1 MEYVPVTVHTG
12 EPGTRNEELLSKR
25 FIQHGDRWRKVHT
38 LNDVKTRQRHGENWG
53 LLKGDITRNTWNIIK
68 PKLGQENQIWAGKHK
83 AEGDKLWHY
92 GRPWRVAPPK
102 KMYWGN
108 SSSPGGAQEARTLGG
123 ALEALSLGNELKR
136 PISLKYGL
144 QICLNLCQWALFLC
158 RDNSSTSHVWPA

>member
-68 PKLGQENQIWAGKHK
+68 TKLGQENQIWAGKHK

-102 KMYWGN
+102 KNYWGN
-108 SSSPGGAQEARTLGG
+108 FIPGGRSGG
-123 ALEALSLGNELKR
+123 ADVGGRSGGIVAREWTQKAYFSQILFTNLSK
-136 PISLKYGL
+136 PVSV
-144 QICLNLCQWALFLC
+144 
-158 RDNSSTSHVWPA
+158 STFPLPR